1 MKEER
6 FAEIADQFS
15 SLRVALVGDLAN
27 GRTVRSLCYLL
38 AKYESVKEQMLVMD
52 DYDGGMM
59 HMAELIITD
68 LKKLKKLL
76 LAAVFWGVAFSSQN
90 F

>member
-1 MKEER
+1 MTTEMK
-6 FAEIADQFS
+6 IMNDI
-15 SLRVALVGDLAN
+15 DK
-27 GRTVRSLCYLL
+27 LL

-76 LAAVFWGVAFSSQN
+76 DKSEKSGILEV
-90 F
+90 

>member
-1 MKEER
+1 MKE
-6 FAEIADQFS
+6 IDK
-15 SLRVALVGDLAN
+15 
-27 GRTVRSLCYLL
+27 LL

-59 HMAELIITD
+59 HMAELIVRD

-76 LAAVFWGVAFSSQN
+76 DKSEKSGIV
-90 F
+90 

>member
-1 MKEER
+1 MNDIDKLSREELTYPLKNAHRTAKAMKGL
-6 FAEIADQFS
+6 DK
-15 SLRVALVGDLAN
+15 
-27 GRTVRSLCYLL
+27 LL

-76 LAAVFWGVAFSSQN
+76 DISEKSGIV
-90 F
+90 

>member
-1 MKEER
+1 MKD
-6 FAEIADQFS
+6 INK
-15 SLRVALVGDLAN
+15 LIV
-27 GRTVRSLCYLL
+27 
-38 AKYESVKEQMLVMD
+38 KYESVKEQMLVMD

-76 LAAVFWGVAFSSQN
+76 DISEKSGTLEV
-90 F
+90 

>member
-1 MKEER
+1 MTMEMK
-6 FAEIADQFS
+6 IMNDI
-15 SLRVALVGDLAN
+15 DK
-27 GRTVRSLCYLL
+27 LL

-76 LAAVFWGVAFSSQN
+76 DISKKTGTLEV
-90 F
+90 

>member
-1 MKEER
+1 MNDIDK
-6 FAEIADQFS
+6 
-15 SLRVALVGDLAN
+15 
-27 GRTVRSLCYLL
+27 LL

-59 HMAELIITD
+59 HMAELIITV

-76 LAAVFWGVAFSSQN
+76 DKSEKSGILEV
-90 F
+90 

>member
-1 MKEER
+1 MNDIDK
-6 FAEIADQFS
+6 
-15 SLRVALVGDLAN
+15 
-27 GRTVRSLCYLL
+27 LL
-38 AKYESVKEQMLVMD
+38 AKYQSVKEQMLVMD

-76 LAAVFWGVAFSSQN
+76 DKSEKSGIV
-90 F
+90 

>member
-1 MKEER
+1 MTMEMK
-6 FAEIADQFS
+6 IMNDI
-15 SLRVALVGDLAN
+15 DK
-27 GRTVRSLCYLL
+27 LL
-38 AKYESVKEQMLVMD
+38 AKYQSVKEQMLVMD

-76 LAAVFWGVAFSSQN
+76 DNSEKSGIV
-90 F
+90 